1 MEGGVNKWGGGA
13 GVLTP
18 LQTMIL
24 LDGKLC
30 KNILIFV
37 ILENMIALNIYHNFI
52 LTKKKRI
59 VDKIRYLIIL
69 KEKARCLFS

>member
-1 MEGGVNKWGGGA
+1 MGGGGGGNKGGGGGGGA

-24 LDGKLC
+24 LDEKLC

-52 LTKKKRI
+52 LMKKREF
-59 VDKIRYLIIL
+59 LIKLDISL
-69 KEKARCLFS
+69 Y

>member
-1 MEGGVNKWGGGA
+1 MGGGGVNKGGGGGG
-13 GVLTP
+13 GVAP

-24 LDGKLC
+24 LDEKLC

-52 LTKKKRI
+52 LMKKREF
-59 VDKIRYLIIL
+59 LIKLDISL
-69 KEKARCLFS
+69 Y

>member
-1 MEGGVNKWGGGA
+1 MLLPLPLLNTSSKGVGGGGA

-24 LDGKLC
+24 LDEKLC

-52 LTKKKRI
+52 LMKKREF
-59 VDKIRYLIIL
+59 LIKLDISL
-69 KEKARCLFS
+69 Y

>member
-1 MEGGVNKWGGGA
+1 MEGGVNKWGGGV

-24 LDGKLC
+24 LDEKLC

-52 LTKKKRI
+52 LMKR
-59 VDKIRYLIIL
+59 RELLIKLDISL
-69 KEKARCLFS
+69 Y

>member
-1 MEGGVNKWGGGA
+1 MGGVGVNKWGGGA

-24 LDGKLC
+24 LDEKLC

-52 LTKKKRI
+52 LMKKREF
-59 VDKIRYLIIL
+59 LIKLDISL
-69 KEKARCLFS
+69 Y

>member
-1 MEGGVNKWGGGA
+1 MGGGGVNKWGGGA

-24 LDGKLC
+24 LDEKLC

-52 LTKKKRI
+52 LMKKREF
-59 VDKIRYLIIL
+59 LIKLDISL
-69 KEKARCLFS
+69 Y

>member
-24 LDGKLC
+24 LDEKLC

-52 LTKKKRI
+52 LMKKREL
-59 VDKIRYLIIL
+59 LIKLDISL
-69 KEKARCLFS
+69 Y

>member
-24 LDGKLC
+24 LDEKLC

-37 ILENMIALNIYHNFI
+37 ILENMIALNICHNFI
-52 LTKKKRI
+52 LMKKREL
-59 VDKIRYLIIL
+59 LIKLDISL
-69 KEKARCLFS
+69 Y